1 MKIKEELLNKNGLA
15 VMKMANE
22 LSGFRPG
29 DRFPRVSLLAERNNL
44 SVGTTQYGLTYLK
57 EKRVVSLISRGHL
70 GTFVK
75 AVDYERLREYA
86 GTADKACIMP
96 LPYSLRYEGLA
107 SAFSTLGN
115 RKDKFYVSFMNGS
128 GRRVQALLQG
138 RYDCALLSKT
148 AAEAFIQEGFPLEI
162 ALSYGPESFLE
173 AHVLVYRTKGPQYIR
188 TLGLDPESRDQVILS
203 KQFVGKRPNIKLVFL
218 SYARIINHLD
228 SGDVDASFWNID
240 YFKEHHSFLR
250 CEPLDVSV
258 DREGMSEAVLAVR
271 SGDAATADYI
281 IRRFPQEKVLE
292 SQREILSGERIPEY

>member
-1 MKIKEELLNKNGLA
+1 VKIKEELLNKNGLA

-44 SVGTTQYGLTYLK
+44 SVGTTQYALTYLK
-57 EKRVVSLISRGHL
+57 EKRVVFLVSRGHL

-86 GTADKACIMP
+86 GTADKACVMP

-115 RKDKFYVSFMNGS
+115 RRDKFYVSFMNGS
-128 GRRVQALLQG
+128 GRRVQALLKG
-138 RYDCALLSKT
+138 RYDCALLSK
-148 AAEAFIQEGFPLEI
+148 AAADAFIQEGFPLEI
-162 ALSYGPESFLE
+162 ALSYGPGSFLE
-173 AHVLVYRTKGPQYIR
+173 AHVLVYRTKGIQDIR

-203 KQFVGKRPNIKLVFL
+203 KQFVEKRPNIKLVSI
-218 SYARIINHLD
+218 SYARIINHLH
-228 SGDVDASFWNID
+228 SGNVDASFWNMD

-250 CEPLDVSV
+250 YEPLNVSA
-258 DREGMSEAVLAVR
+258 DREGMSEAVLVVR
-271 SGDAATADYI
+271 LGDAATADYI